1 MPDVSS
7 YEATIQSIK
16 DGSIPTLGVSIDSK
30 TINLGT
36 KLTKKETQ
44 STPTLTLPSSFGEGT
59 YTVIALDI
67 DAPFVS
73 LNFLS
78 PIVHWMQTDLEPST
92 TQDESSEVGLKLE
105 TSEPPVIPWL
115 PAGPPPG
122 AAPHRYVFLLYK
134 QEKEVNS
141 ELKGRGIGKLA
152 RMRFDL
158 SKMLGELGL
167 AGRVVAG
174 NWFVAN

>member
-7 YEATIQSIK
+7 YEATIQSLK
-16 DGSIPTLGVSIDSK
+16 DGTISALGVSIDSK
-30 TINLGT
+30 AITLGT

-44 STPTLTLPSSFGEGT
+44 STPTLTLPPSLNGQDGT

-73 LNFLS
+73 WNALS
-78 PIVHWMQTDLEPST
+78 PIVHWVQTDLKPTSAQEGEPT
-92 TQDESSEVGLKLE
+92 RLE
-105 TSEPPVIPWL
+105 TTEAPVIPWL

-122 AAPHRYVFLLYK
+122 AAPHRYVFFLYK
-134 QEKEVNS
+134 QEKEIPGAM
-141 ELKGRGIGKLA
+141 KGKGVA
-152 RMRFDL
+152 RLSRMKFDL

-167 AGRVVAG
+167 EGNVVAE